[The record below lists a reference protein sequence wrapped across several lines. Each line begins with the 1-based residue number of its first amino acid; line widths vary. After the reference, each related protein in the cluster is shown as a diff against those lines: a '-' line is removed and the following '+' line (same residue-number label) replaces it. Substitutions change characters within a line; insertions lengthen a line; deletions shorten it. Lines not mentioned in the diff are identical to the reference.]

1 MDTASRLELLLE
13 RSASG
18 DRDAESALL
27 DLVYGELRKLASSL
41 MRREQPGHTLQTSGL
56 VNEAY
61 LRLAGRETIRM
72 ENRGMFFTSAARA
85 MRRVLIEHARRKHTA
100 KRDGGA
106 RVDLDRAEV
115 AIDGRNEELLAIDRL
130 LEELAT
136 LDARQ
141 AQIVELRF
149 FAGLTVEQTAEA
161 MSISDRT
168 VIREWAMARAW
179 LKGELEKR

>member
-1 MDTASRLELLLE
+1 MDTASRLDSLLD

-18 DRDAESALL
+18 DKEAESALM
-27 DLVYGELRKLASSL
+27 DLVYGELRKLASSM
-41 MRREQPGHTLQTSGL
+41 MRREKRGHTLQTSGL

-61 LRLAGRETIRM
+61 LRLAGGGTIRM
-72 ENRGMFFTSAARA
+72 ENRGKFFTSAARA
-85 MRRVLIEHARRKHTA
+85 MRRVLIEHARRKHRA
-100 KRDGGA
+100 KRDAGD

-115 AIDGRNEELLAIDRL
+115 AVGGRNEDLLAIDRL
-130 LEELAT
+130 LDELAI

-149 FAGLTVEQTAEA
+149 FAGLSVEQTAEA